1 MFNFFHE
8 TANFTMSVVAIP
20 FLVILVLLF
29 CLVIYVVVL
38 CELFKLIMEMLGIKL
53 QKKSKNNNDDT
64 SP

>member
-8 TANFTMSVVAIP
+8 TANFTLSVVAIP
-20 FLVILVLLF
+20 FLVILIIAF

-38 CELFKLIMEMLGIKL
+38 CELVRLVMEMLGIKL
-53 QKKSKNNNDDT
+53 RKKSKNNNDDT